1 MSSLRLHKGLLY
13 AFFIA
18 LVFYLCSVSLLWA
31 KKTVYFQGTDY
42 ELRVYHIRGRL
53 KSRAVLIIGGIQG
66 DEPGGYLSAD
76 SYADIA
82 LKKGDLIII
91 PRANLPSI
99 IKNCKSINMSFTPS
113 R

>member
-1 MSSLRLHKGLLY
+1 MSSLMLHKGLLY

-18 LVFYLCSVSLLWA
+18 LVFYLCSASPLWA

-42 ELRVYHIRGRL
+42 ELSVYQIWGRL
-53 KSRAVLIIGGIQG
+53 KGRTVLIIGGIQG

-76 SYADIA
+76 PYADIA
-82 LKKGDLIII
+82 LKKRDLIII

-99 IKNCKSINMSFTPS
+99 IKNWKSISISFTPS